1 MSTKVWGDSSKIDPN
16 FVNQRFSIIK
26 PFEVFKQFIYPSP
39 KLNPSTF
46 FYYPKFCSGFQAIR
60 DSGCFETLKKN
71 GTDVFFKFIS
81 NKNLFKS
88 KI

>member
-26 PFEVFKQFIYPSP
+26 PFEVFKQFIFPSP

-46 FYYPKFCSGFQAIR
+46 YYPKFGGFQAIW
-60 DSGCFETLKKN
+60 DSMLETLRKMELMY
-71 GTDVFFKFIS
+71 F
-81 NKNLFKS
+81 
-88 KI
+88 